1 MMKNEISRKLTSI
14 TLMGIMVAGGITFA
28 VPGEVPQAAAQGT
41 MLTVSATAS
50 PHTGNTFGGPQVIE
64 IHVRRSRH
72 GQYHDHR

>member
-1 MMKNEISRKLTSI
+1 MMKNEISRRITSI

-50 PHTGNTFGGPQVIE
+50 RAAGN
-64 IHVRRSRH
+64 RDYS
-72 GQYHDHR
+72 